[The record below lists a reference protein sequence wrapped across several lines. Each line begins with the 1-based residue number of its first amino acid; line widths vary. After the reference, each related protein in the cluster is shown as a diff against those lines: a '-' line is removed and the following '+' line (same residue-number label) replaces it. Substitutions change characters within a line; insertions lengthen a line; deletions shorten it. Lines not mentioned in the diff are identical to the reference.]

1 MRTPTFFLS
10 RRAARGFTL
19 IELLIAMVLSMVVIG
34 AVIAVF
40 LANRQSYRSTEGLS
54 RVQENVRLA
63 FEQMARDMRAAG
75 SVPCGARIDIANGDS
90 DAPVFNVLTN
100 NAGVWWEDWTRA
112 LRGYETGTAFP
123 GATVAVPQAADIG
136 AGSDALQT
144 ISGSGSGMSVA
155 SHDATAHAFTLRAAG
170 HGIANGDIA
179 MVCDYNQAAIFQI
192 TNVAGLVLSHAA
204 TGTAP
209 GNCSSRLGIGLT
221 TTWCDSDTNTPARSF
236 DANSLL
242 VHVAANG
249 WYLGCN
255 GRGATNGSADCTQ
268 DAGRSLYRTT
278 LQSNGAGGV
287 SVVPEEIID
296 GVRGLKIQ
304 YLTNAATTYVDASA
318 VTDWASVVSAK
329 LQITLSTL
337 DTGLNTNT
345 AASTNASRVTRDLN
359 YVVNLRNR
367 VL

>member
-1 MRTPTFFLS
+1 MRTPTFFIS

-179 MVCDYNQAAIFQI
+179 MVCNYVQGAIFQAN
-192 TNVAGLVLSHAA
+192 NVAGAQIGHAA
-204 TGTAP
+204 GGTP
-209 GNCSSRLGIGLT
+209 GNFQADLEWAELNSVVSGKPYT
-221 TTWCDSDTNTPARSF
+221 YSP
-236 DANSLL
+236 NSL
-242 VHVAANG
+242 VVPIQSNG
-249 WYLGCN
+249 WYVGCN
-255 GRGATNGSADCTQ
+255 GRGAGCATD
-268 DAGRSLYRTT
+268 DGRSLYRTRLVNT
-278 LQSNGAGGV
+278 GGTV
-287 SVVPEEIID
+287 APQVEEIVD
-296 GVRGLKIQ
+296 GVRGMDIE
-304 YLTNAATTYVDASA
+304 YLVVNADGSLPANYVNAAAVANWNLVIAARISLTISTIEQSLTTGNAA
-318 VTDWASVVSAK
+318 
-329 LQITLSTL
+329 
-337 DTGLNTNT
+337 GNNTRLT
-345 AASTNASRVTRDLN
+345 RVLTH
-359 YVVNLRNR
+359 VVNLRNR
-367 VL
+367 VQ